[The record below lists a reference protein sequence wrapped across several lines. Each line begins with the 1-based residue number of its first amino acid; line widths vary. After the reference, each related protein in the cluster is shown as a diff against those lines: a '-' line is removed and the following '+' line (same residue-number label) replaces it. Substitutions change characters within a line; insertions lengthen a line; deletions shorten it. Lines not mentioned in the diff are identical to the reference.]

1 MAKIDPETREQQLQ
15 DAEALL
21 LTKYSGGRDWLDPVR
36 AMHAVRAAADGYG
49 LPDDTEREEVPA
61 DDVLAALTQLDEA
74 RAALDTLERDL
85 TKAARARAASWQQI
99 ADALGLASRTSA
111 ESRFVRLERDAAT
124 YHGDRYP
131 ERQRAA
137 RARDR
142 AEAAWIQEN
151 TARLRSTVVDLATVN
166 GTWPELARAATDD
179 ELLSWA
185 QNLDGHA
192 LVSRLRGLRPVLAA
206 CVPHSAEA
214 SHPLPAAAIRD
225 QVLAL
230 LDELIAARHGQPPGT
245 SSSTSS
251 PT

>member
-1 MAKIDPETREQQLQ
+1 MAKIDPENREQQLQ

-21 LTKYSGGRDWLDPVR
+21 LAKYSGGRGWLDPAR

-49 LPDDTEREEVPA
+49 LPDDAEREEVPA

-85 TKAARARAASWQQI
+85 TRAARTRSASWQQI

-124 YHGDRYP
+124 YRSDRYP
-131 ERQRAA
+131 DRQRAA

-142 AEAAWIQEN
+142 AEAAWTRDN
-151 TARLRSTVVDLATVN
+151 VARVRSAVFDLATFN
-166 GTWPELARAATDD
+166 GTWPGLTRAATDD

-185 QNLDGHA
+185 KTLDGPE

-206 CVPHSAEA
+206 GVPDGAEA
-214 SHPLPAAAIRD
+214 SHPLPAAAVRD

-230 LDELIAARHGQPPGT
+230 LDELIAARNGLPAVPPARNSAG
-245 SSSTSS
+245 
-251 PT
+251 